1 MLVMEHEFAGQ
12 MFRHVQKWHSAC
24 AVGAVG
30 PWPSGRMERT
40 SSVDYL
46 IVGHNRAALRGHAGC
61 KRTI

>member
-40 SSVDYL
+40 L
-46 IVGHNRAALRGHAGC
+46 HLPAPAQL
-61 KRTI
+61 TI